1 MEEKVHQIQGILHES
16 TKYEDYS
23 MFYRFIELLFRQNF
37 FFAFMAN
44 KVPYCERL
52 VWVLHKTRD
61 TEEGRLG
68 DTVKTKRI
76 CIFDLFYGRKMKQM

>member
-1 MEEKVHQIQGILHES
+1 
-16 TKYEDYS
+16 
-23 MFYRFIELLFRQNF
+23 
-37 FFAFMAN
+37 MAN

-52 VWVLHKTRD
+52 VWVLLKTRD

-76 CIFDLFYGRKMKQM
+76 CISSFFCRINQKQM